1 VRPVDLALR
10 NARVLARRG
19 HAAIRDGEE
28 TDADVV
34 AVLRR
39 LASDTAV
46 LRRELTAGESTDGA
60 RSALLDTVALVPA
73 RGGGYSA
80 DVVIA
85 QIRSMLVDLL
95 TAAGMDRDE
104 AVTATTST
112 RLGRED

>member
-1 VRPVDLALR
+1 MVIDRT

-34 AVLRR
+34 TVLGR
-39 LASDTAV
+39 LAADTAA

-60 RSALLDTVALVPA
+60 RSALLDTVALVPV

-104 AVTATTST
+104 AATATAST
-112 RLGRED
+112 RRGRED